1 MMNTRP
7 VDTWRLVTSS
17 LGLRQPALHAL
28 KRLGYVDHF
37 YHLTAPLAR
46 LRFPRAR
53 ADLRFAPAT
62 PEDVD
67 EIARSVPA
75 VEPAARKDLVT
86 RLIFHRHGFA
96 GCFAGRNA
104 AGELVSMQWLVRP
117 RENPLLEAHY
127 PRLFHPLRDGEV
139 MLENVFVYPRHR
151 GLGAFWASNRHLVE
165 VARGEGY
172 RVASAYI
179 RKDNLASLNGFL
191 GMGFQLRQLLTGY
204 NVAGF
209 SWRNLA
215 RRDDAERP

>member
-1 MMNTRP
+1 METRP
-7 VDTWRLVTSS
+7 LDTWRLVTAS

-37 YHLTAPLAR
+37 YHLTAPLSR

-62 PEDVD
+62 PADFD
-67 EIARSVPA
+67 EIARSVGEVA
-75 VEPAARKDLVT
+75 PAARKDLVT

-96 GCFAGRNA
+96 GGFLGRTA
-104 AGELVSMQWLVRP
+104 SGELVSMQWLVRP

-127 PRLFHPLRDGEV
+127 PRLFYPLRDDEI

-165 VARGEGY
+165 LARSEGY
-172 RVASAYI
+172 RAASVYI
-179 RKDNLASLNGFL
+179 RKDNIASLNGFL

-215 RRDDAERP
+215 RDGDRP